1 MHLHSST
8 RAKVKRFPSFLLF
21 AFSRGVQFDKRRG
34 RREIGRGERER
45 EREREIEA
53 KKRAEKGK
61 WTRKTSGVQNPLCCR
76 VCLLKSINLRICTGC
91 PVKLD
96 SVPVETILLSAVFV
110 IPF

>member
-45 EREREIEA
+45 ERDRGE
-53 KKRAEKGK
+53 
-61 WTRKTSGVQNPLCCR
+61 KTSRKRQVDAKNKR
-76 VCLLKSINLRICTGC
+76 CTK
-91 PVKLD
+91 PVVL
-96 SVPVETILLSAVFV
+96 
-110 IPF
+110 